1 MMIALDLPRWVI
13 KAINKKHRDFL
24 WKGQEKANAGNCLVS
39 WEKVQQPLEYGG
51 LGIPNLEFFGWALRI
66 RWLWMQKTDP
76 NRPWAGL
83 PIEVPAKAKAL
94 FDMAVDSVVGN
105 GESILFW
112 TDRWLN
118 GSTMAELAPN
128 LLRAIPKWV
137 VNSRT
142 VAQALQNRSWVWGL
156 LDGVVLQQGI
166 HDQFRQKL
174 NQSGVYR
181 SKSA

>member
-1 MMIALDLPRWVI
+1 
-13 KAINKKHRDFL
+13 
-24 WKGQEKANAGNCLVS
+24 
-39 WEKVQQPLEYGG
+39 
-51 LGIPNLEFFGWALRI
+51 
-66 RWLWMQKTDP
+66 MQKTDP